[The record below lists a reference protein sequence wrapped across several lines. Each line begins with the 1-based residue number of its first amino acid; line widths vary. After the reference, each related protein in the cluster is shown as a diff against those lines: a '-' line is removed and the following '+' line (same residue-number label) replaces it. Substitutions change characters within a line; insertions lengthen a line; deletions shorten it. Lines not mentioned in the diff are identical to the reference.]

1 MINMIDLKINHLQHI
16 GLPVTEIHRSQLF
29 YESLGFQ
36 CVMKNTFIHE
46 DEEGQVV
53 MMKYK
58 DIILELYQMP
68 IPDKDRKDGKID
80 HIAFDVSNIDETYL
94 LLKEGGFSPIEMEP
108 VYLPFW
114 KKGCKYFYI
123 LGPDGERLEF
133 CEILK

>member
-1 MINMIDLKINHLQHI
+1 MIDLKINHLQHI
-16 GLPVTEIHRSQLF
+16 GLPVTKIHRSQSF

-46 DEEGQVV
+46 NEEGQVV

-58 DIILELYQMP
+58 DILLELYQMP
-68 IPDKDRKDGKID
+68 FPDKNRKDGKID

>member
-1 MINMIDLKINHLQHI
+1 MIDLKINHLQHI
-16 GLPVTEIHRSQLF
+16 GLPVTEILRSQSF

-46 DEEGQVV
+46 NEEGQVV

-58 DIILELYQMP
+58 DILLELYQMP

>member
-1 MINMIDLKINHLQHI
+1 MLDLKINRLQHI
-16 GLPVTEIHRSQLF
+16 GLPVTEIRRSQRF
-29 YESLGFQ
+29 YESLGFK

-58 DIILELYQMP
+58 DILLELYQMP
-68 IPDKDRKDGKID
+68 VPDLDRKNGIID

-94 LLKEGGFSPIEMEP
+94 LVKEAGFSPIEMEP

-114 KKGCKYFYI
+114 EKGCKYFYI